1 MLGNKTP
8 NMSFAR
14 YMMLYGL
21 QVTSPA
27 LFHLILI
34 KVPRD
39 RRSNTMIPI
48 LQMRKPR
55 LRGYQLTQANPMQL
69 VGGSASIQT
78 PTPGSNPIPVFWSRM
93 CKKRFSEPVS
103 EPWPL
108 CSEPW
113 EGRQSPTFWQLWP
126 DCLGNSAQGK
136 GGNLHKSPFIW
147 SLYAQNETVSHL
159 FNAECSKVPH
169 YHLKYMNLGHRGA
182 PVSPKQQYF

>member
-1 MLGNKTP
+1 MLGDKTP

-39 RRSNTMIPI
+39 GMSNTTIPI

-78 PTPGSNPIPVFWSRM
+78 PTPGSNPIPVCWSRM

-103 EPWPL
+103 EPWPF
-108 CSEPW
+108 CSEP
-113 EGRQSPTFWQLWP
+113 
-126 DCLGNSAQGK
+126 
-136 GGNLHKSPFIW
+136 
-147 SLYAQNETVSHL
+147 
-159 FNAECSKVPH
+159 
-169 YHLKYMNLGHRGA
+169 
-182 PVSPKQQYF
+182 